1 MNLNLKLW
9 LQNMLASYGADPS
22 RWPVSERDELLPHL
36 EILSAEFTSARR
48 IDQLLNL
55 SGPPAM
61 PVDLE
66 SRLMTRINNV
76 HPFSARP
83 AVTRRFPL
91 VWGAA
96 LPLAASLA
104 LGIYL
109 GAMGSLDALLPDAM
123 TGELAP
129 VDDDD
134 SDISGVTEAT
144 DYSGDQLS

>member
-1 MNLNLKLW
+1 MDSNLKLR
-9 LQNMLASYGADPS
+9 LQNVLASYGADPS

-36 EILSAEFTSARR
+36 ETLSAELTGARR
-48 IDQLLNL
+48 IDQLLDL
-55 SGPPAM
+55 SRPPAV
-61 PVDLE
+61 PVDLQ

-83 AVTRRFPL
+83 AATRRFPL

-109 GAMGSLDALLPDAM
+109 GAMGSLDALLPDAIA
-123 TGELAP
+123 GELASA
-129 VDDDD
+129 DDDD
-134 SDISGVTEAT
+134 SDIIGVTEAT